1 MLCLKAYH
9 IHIRSTSHNQKL
21 AEAKKQKALA
31 KKPSTETETGG
42 SSLTQS
48 SSVPEDKAQK
58 ATKPLPPDTGAKPGP
73 SGRTGG
79 TSAGSVRPLMDI
91 AVNPT
96 SSLGAST
103 SAPKPILKSAQNQS
117 TAGEE
122 SPVEKSARGPNYCD
136 VCCFEFSSSEV
147 CLLPWDYCHN
157 DAAVSV
163 DFCANS
169 NPRMLAVRLLSFT
182 TDGKGLPMVFLIC
195 FCSPHMFLLIKL

>member
-1 MLCLKAYH
+1 MLCSKAYH

-21 AEAKKQKALA
+21 AEAKKQKVLA

-42 SSLTQS
+42 SSSSQS
-48 SSVPEDKAQK
+48 GSVPEDKAAQK
-58 ATKPLPPDTGAKPGP
+58 ATKPLPSDIGAKPGP

-103 SAPKPILKSAQNQS
+103 SAPKPILKSAQSQPS
-117 TAGEE
+117 AGEE
-122 SPVEKSARGPNYCD
+122 SLAEKPARGPNYCD

-147 CLLPWDYCHN
+147 CLLSWDYCHN
-157 DAAVSV
+157 DGAVSV
-163 DFCANS
+163 DFCASS
-169 NPRMLAVRLLSFT
+169 NPRMLAVS
-182 TDGKGLPMVFLIC
+182 
-195 FCSPHMFLLIKL
+195 S